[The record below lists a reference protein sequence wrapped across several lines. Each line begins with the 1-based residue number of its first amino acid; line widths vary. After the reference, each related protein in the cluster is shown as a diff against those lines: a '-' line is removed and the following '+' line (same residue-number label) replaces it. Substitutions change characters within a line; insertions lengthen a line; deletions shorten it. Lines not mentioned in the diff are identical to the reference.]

1 MKKKLICTLLAY
13 ALVLCAASAAVPG
26 VTAHACNVITNGPN
40 IKDNPNVYNNIIDN
54 SGVNTGNTT
63 ISSGITINNNNISL
77 GGVAPSIVDP
87 RCLPDVYNGAE
98 PYDGPE
104 LWDDG
109 FVSRWKVWVERTRSE
124 DNEKLDKIVMDLVPV
139 DEGLLEEYKSYYED
153 FTDWDAEG
161 ALFYAPAGGFYTNQV
176 SARLY
181 EFIDHH
187 RNGGHCTI
195 EVGLFTER
203 YAAPEGPVYYEH
215 RAFEESS
222 IDYDLAFYA
231 GDLKVLVD
239 KEYAKADLNFAARPD
254 GKGGWEIILKDLDG
268 NDVGYS
274 IVN

>member
-13 ALVLCAASAAVPG
+13 ALVLCAASAAFPG
-26 VTAHACNVITNGPN
+26 VTAHASNVITNGPN
-40 IKDNPNVYNNIIDN
+40 INDNHDIYNNIVDN
-54 SGVNTGNTT
+54 SGVNLGNTT
-63 ISSGITINNNNISL
+63 ISTDITINNNNISL
-77 GGVAPSIVDP
+77 SGGVAGIVDP
-87 RCLPDVYNGAE
+87 LFLPKV
-98 PYDGPE
+98 YDGPE

-109 FVSRWKVWVERTRSE
+109 FASRWKVWVERTRSE

-161 ALFYAPAGGFYTNQV
+161 ALFYAPADGFYTNQV

-215 RAFEESS
+215 RAFEQSS
-222 IDYDLAFYA
+222 IDYELAFYV
-231 GDLKVLVD
+231 GDLKLLVD
-239 KEYAKADLNFAARPD
+239 KEYAKADLNFAARTD